1 MGGDFRFCASKLKEE
16 YGCEVSLKISDFAL
30 FGVPQ
35 VRCIRRA
42 QLDVPQDF
50 PNFNMLTLLVALP
63 ILAFIAILLGTPA
76 RQTAVGAA
84 AINLVIGLGSVFSW
98 EHEIWEW
105 SVAVLEKPAI
115 HLGFDY
121 LDGMSLVMVLLSVI
135 VTFAAVLSGKAPVG
149 SEKLYYGSSL
159 LIAAG
164 AIGAF
169 VSTDLFFFY
178 AFHEMALI
186 PTFLMIGI
194 LGRGDRR
201 GIAWKITIYL
211 GLGSLV
217 LLAGLVWLASLAGT
231 FDLREMKDFAGT
243 IDPAAQKGIAA
254 LLIIGF
260 GTLVSLFPFHSWA
273 APAYASAPAP
283 TAMLH
288 AGVLKKFG
296 LYGMLRVAVPM
307 VPEGLHDWLTPLLV
321 LLLGNILWVGFVTL
335 SQKRL
340 DTMLGS
346 SSVMHMGYIFL
357 AIAALIAFPEN
368 DLAVPA
374 AVLLMFAHGISIALL
389 FGLADRIE
397 RSTGSL
403 DFADMGG
410 LAKSAPAMA
419 FLFGIGAM
427 ASIGLPGLANFAG
440 EVLVFLSAFRD
451 YVPADGLGP
460 VQIACILAIWGVV
473 ISAVYMLRAFRNI
486 FQGPAVK
493 CTAQAADLTLAD
505 HVPAGLLVIAL
516 LAVGCYPNLL
526 LQFFN

>member
-1 MGGDFRFCASKLKEE
+1 ML
-16 YGCEVSLKISDFAL
+16 IL
-30 FGVPQ
+30 FV
-35 VRCIRRA
+35 V
-42 QLDVPQDF
+42 
-50 PNFNMLTLLVALP
+50 LP
-63 ILAFIAILLGTPA
+63 ILAFIAILVGAPA
-76 RQTAVGAA
+76 RKTAIGVSAL
-84 AINLVIGLGSVFSW
+84 NLILALGSVFSW
-98 EHEIWEW
+98 KHEVWEF
-105 SVAVLEKPAI
+105 SIKILEKPEL
-115 HLGFDY
+115 HLGFGY
-121 LDGMSLVMVLLSVI
+121 IDGMSLVMILLSVI
-135 VTFAAVLSGKAPVG
+135 VAMAAVLSGKAPEN

-169 VSTDLFFFY
+169 ASTDLFFFY
-178 AFHEMALI
+178 AFHELALI

-217 LLAGLVWLASLAGT
+217 LLAGLVWLAALVGT
-231 FDLREMKDFAGT
+231 FDLREIQKAAVA

-296 LYGMLRVAVPM
+296 LYGMLRVALPV
-307 VPEGLHDWLTPLLV
+307 VPEGLQAWLTPLLV
-321 LLLGNILWVGFVTL
+321 LLLGNILWVGLVTI

-340 DTMLGS
+340 DTLLGS

-357 AIAALIAFPEN
+357 AIAALIAVPEN
-368 DLAVPA
+368 DIALAA
-374 AVLLMFAHGISIALL
+374 AVVLMFAHGISIALL

-403 DFADMGG
+403 DLSDMGG
-410 LAKSAPAMA
+410 LAKSAPGLALA
-419 FLFGIGAM
+419 FGIAAM
-427 ASIGLPGLANFAG
+427 ASIGLPGLANFSG
-440 EVLVFLSAFRD
+440 EVLVFLSAFRN
-451 YVPADGLGP
+451 YVPGEGLGP

-473 ISAVYMLRAFRNI
+473 ISAVYMLRAYRNI
-486 FQGPAVK
+486 FQGPAVDSTVK
-493 CTAQAADLTLAD
+493 APDLTLAD
-505 HVPAGLLVIAL
+505 RIPAVLLIVAL
-516 LAVGCYPNLL
+516 LAVGVYPNLL
-526 LQFFN
+526 LNLLK

>member
-1 MGGDFRFCASKLKEE
+1 
-16 YGCEVSLKISDFAL
+16 
-30 FGVPQ
+30 
-35 VRCIRRA
+35 
-42 QLDVPQDF
+42 
-50 PNFNMLTLLVALP
+50 MLTLLVALP
-63 ILAFIAILLGTPA
+63 ILAFIAILLGAPA
-76 RQTAVGAA
+76 RLTAIGASV
-84 AINLVIGLGSVFSW
+84 INIVLGLASVFSW
-98 EHEIWEW
+98 QKELW
-105 SVAVLEKPAI
+105 SFSLPVLEKPTL
-115 HLGFDY
+115 HLSFGY
-121 LDGMSLVMVLLSVI
+121 VDGMSVVMVLLSVI
-135 VTFAAVLSGKAPVG
+135 VTLAAVLSGKAPAGNV
-149 SEKLYYGSSL
+149 KLYYGSSL

-169 VSTDLFFFY
+169 AAKDLFFFY

-217 LLAGLVWLASLAGT
+217 LLVGLVWLAAQTGT
-231 FDLREMKDFAGT
+231 FDIQEMIANKGL

-254 LLIIGF
+254 LLLVGF

-296 LYGMLRVAVPM
+296 LYGMLRIAIPL
-307 VPEGLHDWLTPLLV
+307 VPEGLQMWLVPLLV
-321 LLLGNILWVGFVTL
+321 LLIGNIIWVGLVTI

-357 AIAALIAFPEN
+357 ALAALIAVPTN
-368 DLAVPA
+368 TLAAPA
-374 AVLLMFAHGISIALL
+374 AIVLMFAHGISIALL

-403 DFADMGG
+403 DLSDMGG
-410 LAKSAPAMA
+410 LAKSAPALA
-419 FLFGIGAM
+419 FVFGIATM
-427 ASIGLPGLANFAG
+427 ASLGLPGLANFSG
-440 EVLVFLSAFRD
+440 EVLVFLSAFQNFN
-451 YVPADGLGP
+451 PANGLGP

-473 ISAVYMLRAFRNI
+473 ISAVYMLRAYRKI

-493 CTAQAADLTLAD
+493 STLKAADLTLAD
-505 HVPAGLLVIAL
+505 HIPAVLLVIAL
-516 LAVGCYPNLL
+516 LAIGCYPNLL
-526 LQFFN
+526 LNLLKNLP